1 MKLDDMMN
9 AFALHTMVN
18 QWTSRPLRRTISP
31 ITASERRRLR
41 IERLLDE
48 VEAAVGQ
55 YDWEAVLVAD
65 RSILPGRRPGYT
77 VRFSGM
83 SATRYRFED
92 WEEAQEYFLENG
104 LTDGLPIVVPTEDR
118 VKAMLEYSGLGSDQV
133 IGVEGIRRKQFTAEK
148 VAINAVMAGCK
159 PEYFPVVV
167 AAVAACCERPFNLHA
182 NSTSTNG
189 IATLVLVSGP
199 YAQEIEMNSKA
210 GLMGNGNRANTTIGR
225 AVNLVKTNFYGS
237 TPQGMDKSAFGQ
249 PGKISFC
256 FAEDPDVGSW
266 PSLAATKGFPE
277 GTTTVTVFAA
287 NSPLQVTIKGG
298 GLSWLNWGG
307 KDPQDFLS
315 GAARAML
322 ALGPFTS
329 EVLVV
334 ISPELMA
341 YVKAVGW
348 GRQEIQTYLYE
359 RTLRPATEWIAW
371 HQMEPTGEVS
381 HPDETI
387 GCVADPDRITVVAG
401 GGDATAYL
409 DLISSWA
416 SSRSVTKEIQ
426 ISR

>member
-1 MKLDDMMN
+1 
-9 AFALHTMVN
+9 
-18 QWTSRPLRRTISP
+18 
-31 ITASERRRLR
+31 
-41 IERLLDE
+41 
-48 VEAAVGQ
+48 
-55 YDWEAVLVAD
+55 
-65 RSILPGRRPGYT
+65 
-77 VRFSGM
+77 M
-83 SATRYRFED
+83 SVTRYRFED
-92 WEEAQEYFLENG
+92 WEEAQEYYLENG

-199 YAQEIEMNSKA
+199 YAQQIEMNSKA

-256 FAEDPDVGSW
+256 FAEDPDIGSW

-348 GRQEIQTYLYE
+348 GRQEIQRYLYE

-381 HPDETI
+381 HPDEII